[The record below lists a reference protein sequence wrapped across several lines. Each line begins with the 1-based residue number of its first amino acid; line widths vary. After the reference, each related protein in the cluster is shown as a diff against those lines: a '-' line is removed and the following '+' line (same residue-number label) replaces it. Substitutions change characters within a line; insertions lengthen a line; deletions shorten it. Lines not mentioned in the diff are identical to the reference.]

1 MTPDRS
7 GPHIQAAFF
16 CERVLQEKDGVLSAI
31 RIIDRV
37 IFQVPEGERPP
48 SQHLTLMV
56 ALKSGDARGTY
67 PLAISMERPSG
78 EQVPSP
84 LSVSVFLEGEERGAN
99 VMVPVRFDAEMPG
112 LYWFDVLFDGRV
124 ITRVPLRAIY
134 QQVQI
139 HPET

>member
-7 GPHIQAAFF
+7 GPHIQAALF
-16 CERVLQEKDGVLSAI
+16 CECVLQEKDGVLSAI
-31 RIIDRV
+31 RVIDRV
-37 IFQVPEGERPP
+37 IFQVPEGGSPTP
-48 SQHLTLMV
+48 QLLTLLI
-56 ALKSGDARGTY
+56 ALKSDDARGTY

-99 VMVPVRFDAEMPG
+99 VMVPMRFDPEMPG
-112 LYWFDVLFDGRV
+112 LYWFDVLFNGTP

-139 HPET
+139 APET